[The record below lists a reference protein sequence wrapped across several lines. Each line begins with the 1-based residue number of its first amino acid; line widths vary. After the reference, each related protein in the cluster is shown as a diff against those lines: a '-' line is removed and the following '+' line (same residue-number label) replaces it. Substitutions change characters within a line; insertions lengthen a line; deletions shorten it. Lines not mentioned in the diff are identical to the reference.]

1 MDNADN
7 GYTSGRGISRIMIKP
22 ACRHGRR
29 VLHWGNE
36 PMHAVRWLA
45 SPRQGGSLFLVALL
59 VIQKR
64 EKRKEFLVFFKRH
77 LIRQPVAD
85 TFSSGRRLA
94 KILAFVSA
102 RAKFTPA
109 YPVSATPTAF
119 ASQIGQFPHFQRAC
133 RQCVHESARLP
144 RALCSHAWYSKNCR

>member
-1 MDNADN
+1 MPPWQA
-7 GYTSGRGISRIMIKP
+7 GFALG
-22 ACRHGRR
+22 
-29 VLHWGNE
+29 GNE

-45 SPRQGGSLFLVALL
+45 SPRQGELSNARSALLGVAETGGSLFLVALL

-64 EKRKEFLVFFKRH
+64 EKRKKFLVFFKRH

-85 TFSSGRRLA
+85 TFSHWRRLA

-102 RAKFTPA
+102 LTLSTPA

-133 RQCVHESARLP
+133 GQCVHESARLF
-144 RALCSHAWYSKNCR
+144 RALCSHAWYS

>member
-29 VLHWGNE
+29 VLHWWNE
-36 PMHAVRWLA
+36 PMHEVRCLA

-77 LIRQPVAD
+77 LIRHASRATFCPSLGDAD
-85 TFSSGRRLA
+85 RVCFANRSIPHRRRLA

-102 RAKFTPA
+102 GTGFTPA
-109 YPVSATPTAF
+109 PLF
-119 ASQIGQFPHFQRAC
+119 FQRAC
-133 RQCVHESARLP
+133 GQCVHESARLS
-144 RALCSHAWYSKNCR
+144 RALCSHAWYS